1 MGNLHHV
8 MFPRHVRARL
18 EGALSDTPVALVVGP
33 RQVGKSTLVRQ
44 VVAALP
50 ESTYLTLDDLTVLS
64 AARSDPEGFIAG
76 LAGPIAIDEIQ
87 RAPELLL
94 AIKAAVD
101 RDRRPGRFVLT
112 GSTNVLALP
121 SISEAMT
128 GRIDVIRLRPLSQG
142 ELAGTSETFL
152 ERIHAASSGL
162 DASPISRRDL
172 VERIVAGGYPEA
184 LERRGDR
191 RDAWFESYVAT
202 IVQRDVRDISR
213 VEDLGAL
220 PRMLRML
227 ATRSVGLLNVAD
239 LSRSLG
245 MPLTT
250 VNRYLAILGTIMLV
264 EPIPAWSA
272 NLGRR
277 LVRAPKV
284 GLVDPGL
291 AAHLQ
296 GMTTTRLLVE
306 PDRFGPLLEMF
317 VVEEIRR
324 QLTWRVHAPTLF
336 HYRDGSGNE
345 VDIVLEQR
353 DGSIIGIEVKA
364 ARTVTAADTKGLRA
378 LSSILGDRFIR
389 GVVLYTG
396 EAVVPLGDRL
406 VAAPVSALWSA

>member
-1 MGNLHHV
+1 M
-8 MFPRHVRARL
+8 MYARHVRARL
-18 EGALSDTPVALVVGP
+18 EAALTDTPVTLVVGP
-33 RQVGKSTLVRQ
+33 RQVGKSTLVRA
-44 VVAALP
+44 VIAERPDA
-50 ESTYLTLDDLTVLS
+50 TYLTLDDLTAQS

-76 LAGPIAIDEIQ
+76 LRGTVAIDEIQ

-112 GSTNVLALP
+112 GSTNILALP
-121 SISEAMT
+121 AISDALT

-142 ELAGTSETFL
+142 ELAGVTETFL
-152 ERIHAASSGL
+152 DRVVASSSRL
-162 DASPISRRDL
+162 DAPPIGRDDL
-172 VERIVAGGYPEA
+172 VARILAGGYPEA
-184 LERRGDR
+184 LGRVGER
-191 RDAWFESYVAT
+191 RDAWFESYITT

-220 PRMLRML
+220 PRLLRLL
-227 ATRSVGLLNVAD
+227 ASRVAGLLNVAD
-239 LSRSLG
+239 VSRSLG
-245 MPLTT
+245 VPLTT
-250 VNRYLAILGTIMLV
+250 VNRYLAILEAIMLV

-284 GLVDPGL
+284 GLVDSAL
-291 AAHLQ
+291 VAHLQ
-296 GMTTTRLLVE
+296 GMTAARVLAE
-306 PDRFGPLLEMF
+306 PDRLGPLLEAF

-324 QLTWRVHAPTLF
+324 QLTWRPAAPTLF

-353 DGSIIGIEVKA
+353 DGSIVGIEVKA
-364 ARTVTAADTKGLRA
+364 AATVTTADTKGLRA
-378 LSSILGDRFIR
+378 LARAVGERFVR

-396 EAVVPLGDRL
+396 GAVVPLGDRL
-406 VAAPVSALWSA
+406 VAAPITALWSA